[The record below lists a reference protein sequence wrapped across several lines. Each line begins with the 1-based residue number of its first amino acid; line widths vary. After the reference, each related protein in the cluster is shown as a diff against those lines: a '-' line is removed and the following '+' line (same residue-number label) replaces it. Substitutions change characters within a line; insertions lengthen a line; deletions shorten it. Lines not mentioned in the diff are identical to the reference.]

1 MPETDYDFVSKEWLQ
16 AELRSD
22 VKDLILLDC
31 RSSNEFSES
40 HIRSAVNF
48 SIPSIMMRRLA
59 AGKIDLLSTIKSPDL
74 KERIQNGYK
83 ISLFILYNDS
93 NLLNY
98 GGNGTGAG
106 IGSGSGSGMV
116 NSSVG
121 VGAGAGAS
129 CESAGGNGG
138 GGGGGVAMEFGSG
151 AAATAVAAT
160 TSNGSDAT
168 INVLHRR
175 LKQDG
180 CRVVT
185 LQDGF
190 SSFRD
195 AFPEWCE
202 DDSNQNQ
209 EMESSRGTQADQ
221 LMGLRSLRI
230 STPHSDSACSSS
242 AESSDCEST
251 THHNFNEAPVEIVPG
266 LFLGNASHSGDS
278 RALQKYNIKY
288 VLNVTP
294 DLPNVF
300 EASGGIQYLQIPITD
315 HYSQDLAMHF
325 PAAIQFIEEARS
337 KNAAVLVHCL
347 AGVSRSVTV
356 TLAYLMHTRA
366 LCLNEAFTLVRDR
379 KPDVSP
385 NFHFME
391 QLHSFER
398 QLRLSPNESI
408 LMDATTSNCD
418 RYHQRG
424 GNKFTCNCISND
436 CKCMQTSGFIANVK
450 ATGVSPDSG
459 IEFDRWT
466 PSSDTGLK

>member
-1 MPETDYDFVSKEWLQ
+1 MPETEYECCSKEWLQ
-16 AELRSD
+16 SELRANCD
-22 VKDLILLDC
+22 AAKKLIILDC
-31 RSSNEFSES
+31 RGSQEYSES

-48 SIPSIMMRRLA
+48 SIPSIMLRRLA
-59 AGKIDLLSTIKSPDL
+59 AGKIDLPSTIKSQEL
-74 KERIQNGYK
+74 KERIQTGYK
-83 ISLFILYNDS
+83 LSLFILYNDV
-93 NLLNY
+93 
-98 GGNGTGAG
+98 GVPQQQQQQQQQHPPQDVAGAFAMFGNG
-106 IGSGSGSGMV
+106 
-116 NSSVG
+116 N
-121 VGAGAGAS
+121 
-129 CESAGGNGG
+129 
-138 GGGGGVAMEFGSG
+138 
-151 AAATAVAAT
+151 
-160 TSNGSDAT
+160 DAT

-180 CRVVT
+180 CRVVS

-190 SSFRD
+190 SSFRQ

-202 DDSNQNQ
+202 DDNQAHNK
-209 EMESSRGTQADQ
+209 EMESSRNAQADQ

-251 THHNFNEAPVEIVPG
+251 THHHHHHHHNFNEAPVEIIPG
-266 LFLGNASHSGDS
+266 LFLGNASHSCDS
-278 RALQKYNIKY
+278 NALQKYNIKY

-294 DLPNVF
+294 DLPNEF
-300 EASGGIQYLQIPITD
+300 EESGIIKYLQIPITD

-325 PAAIQFIEEARS
+325 PAAIHFIEEARS
-337 KNAAVLVHCL
+337 ANSAVLVHCL

-366 LCLNEAFTLVRDR
+366 LSLNDAFMLVRAR

-385 NFHFME
+385 NFHFMQ
-391 QLHSFER
+391 QLQSFES
-398 QLRLSPNESI
+398 QLRLSPCDGQA
-408 LMDATTSNCD
+408 MDEGGSVNIIGPTAGCSSATALTANPSLVARCG
-418 RYHQRG
+418 RG
-424 GNKFTCNCISND
+424 SKFSCNCIAPD
-436 CKCMQTSGFIANVK
+436 CKCMQTGGFMAAHLAK